1 VPLPE
6 LAKMVLSLLPTVK
19 PEAAR
24 TDPQYVERVTA
35 LFAERVRTIVEI
47 IEQGSYF
54 FDGAPPTPNPD
65 ALAKHCAAPDTLELL
80 TATRAA
86 LKAVADFGAAGIEA
100 AIRGLAESRGK
111 KAAAFIHP
119 LRVALTGQAV
129 SPGIFEVTSILG
141 RETVLARIDALTAR
155 LEHATATPQ

>member
-1 VPLPE
+1 MPS
-6 LAKMVLSLLPTVK
+6 AT
-19 PEAAR
+19 R
-24 TDPQYVERVTA
+24 TDPAYVQRVAA
-35 LFAERVRTIVEI
+35 LFSGRVRTIVEI

-54 FDGAPPTPNPD
+54 FDDAPPTPTPE
-65 ALAKHCAAPDTLELL
+65 AIAKYCAEPDTMELL
-80 TATRAA
+80 AAARAA
-86 LKAVADFGAAGIEA
+86 MSAVADFSHAGIEA
-100 AIRGLAESRGK
+100 AVRGLAESRGK

-155 LEHATATPQ
+155 LEHAPAVQP